1 MSKPLY
7 ETIGTAEY
15 DGLIVSNTPVAD
27 VVSVTLAA
35 KITGGTTE
43 NPTQTPAGIVKRGT
57 VISGTPG
64 GNDFTILSAAAS
76 GSKALYILADDV
88 DTAQDVSG
96 IAYRTGHFARNK
108 LIVASSYTL
117 TAADEELLRK
127 SGILLSDALPC

>member
-7 ETIGTAEY
+7 ETIGTVEY

-35 KITGGTTE
+35 ETT
-43 NPTQTPAGIVKRGT
+43 IVKRGT
-57 VISGTPG
+57 VISGTPDG
-64 GNDFTILSAAAS
+64 EGFAALSAAAS
-76 GSKALYILADDV
+76 DSKALYILADDV
-88 DTAQDVSG
+88 DTAQDPSG
-96 IAYRTGHFARNK
+96 VAYRTGHFARNK
-108 LIVASSYTL
+108 LIVADGYTL